1 MDARLKRNFG
11 RIFLLLLVP
20 LLLTAVNKHRAAP
33 PSRTQPGG
41 AALHFSERLISS
53 DYTYGYGIAAA
64 DLDGDGDL
72 DLTSS
77 DCTTMGSRKHNDIY
91 WFENDGK
98 GNFTRHYL
106 AKDDWYG
113 RYERHQIADING
125 DGRPD
130 LVIVDN
136 FFGRVIWFEN
146 PGNVKDGQLW
156 KRHSIQ
162 EEGLLGAYDVDV
174 ADLDG
179 DGNLDVAASNWRLGN
194 QFVWYENPGKTES
207 RSWEAHVIDDN
218 QAETRTVC
226 IADFNRDGRPDVLGT
241 VSEAGIVLW
250 YENSGQPAA
259 RTWKRHVIDLTGR
272 PMHGHPVDLDG
283 DGDLDVV
290 MALGDGAPG
299 GSAFSHQV
307 VWYENLGK
315 PGNGAKWEKHTIA
328 TEFEQGFEVVAA
340 DLDGDG
346 DQDVVATTDDKDGQ
360 IAWFENTGDPRS
372 SWLMHSLKRPWMN
385 PFQVITA
392 DLDRDGKL
400 DIAAVSSREFRWF
413 RNEGRQKK

>member
-1 MDARLKRNFG
+1 MDARRKRDFG
-11 RIFLLLLVP
+11 SILLLFLALLLLSMMTV
-20 LLLTAVNKHRAAP
+20 VNEQKAAP
-33 PSRTQPGG
+33 SSEAHSGG
-41 AALHFSERLISS
+41 ATLQFSEYLISN

-113 RYERHQIADING
+113 RYERQQLADVNG

-130 LVIVDN
+130 LVSVDN
-136 FFGRVIWFEN
+136 FFGSLIWFEN
-146 PGNVKDGQLW
+146 SGQAKDGQLW
-156 KRHSIQ
+156 KRHSIT
-162 EEGLLGAYDVDV
+162 EGGLLGAYDVDV
-174 ADLDG
+174 ADLDADG
-179 DGNLDVAASNWRLGN
+179 DLDIATSSWRLGN
-194 QFVWYENPGKTES
+194 QFSWYKNPGKARS
-207 RSWEAHVIDDN
+207 RDWEAHIIDDN

-226 IADFNRDGRPDVLGT
+226 VADFNRDGRPDVLGT
-241 VSEAGIVLW
+241 VNAAGIVLW
-250 YENSGQPAA
+250 YENSGQPTG
-259 RTWKRHVIDLTGR
+259 RTWKRHVIDLAGQ

-290 MALGDGAPG
+290 MVFYSD
-299 GSAFSHQV
+299 QV

-315 PGNGAKWEKHTIA
+315 PGNGVKWDKHTIVR
-328 TEFEQGFEVVAA
+328 EFAHGFEVVAA
-340 DLDGDG
+340 DLDADG
-346 DQDVVATTDDKDGQ
+346 DLDVVATAAEKEGQ

-372 SWLMHSLKRPWMN
+372 SWVRHSLKTPWGN
-385 PFQVITA
+385 AFQVITA
-392 DLDRDGKL
+392 DLDGDGNL
-400 DIAAVSSREFRWF
+400 DIAAVSNLELRWW

>member
-20 LLLTAVNKHRAAP
+20 LLSTAANKHRAAP
-33 PSRTQPGG
+33 PSRTQPGA
-41 AALHFSERLISS
+41 AALQFSERLISS

-130 LVIVDN
+130 LVSVDN
-136 FFGRVIWFEN
+136 FFGSVFWFEN
-146 PGNVKDGQLW
+146 PGNAKNGQLW

-194 QFVWYENPGKTES
+194 QFVWYENPGKTGS
-207 RSWEAHVIDDN
+207 RNWEAHVIDDN

-315 PGNGAKWEKHTIA
+315 PGTGAKWEKHTIA

-346 DQDVVATTDDKDGQ
+346 DLDVVATTDDKDGQ
-360 IAWFENTGDPRS
+360 IVWFENTGDPRS
-372 SWLMHSLKRPWMN
+372 SWLKHSLKRPWMN